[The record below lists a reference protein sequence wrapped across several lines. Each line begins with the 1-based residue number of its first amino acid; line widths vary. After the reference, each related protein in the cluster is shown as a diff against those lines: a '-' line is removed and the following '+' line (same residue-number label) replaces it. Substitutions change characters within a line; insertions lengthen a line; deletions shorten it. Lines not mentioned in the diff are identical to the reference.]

1 MDEIFDFCKFHTS
14 DHEKPVITL
23 SSLNILKLEYPL
35 YVSKQW
41 SEETLI
47 GNTPFM
53 IYYEVTS
60 REDIVLDIGGALTL
74 FQCYKIEVDWFGDMK
89 IDFYISDIG
98 IVKVAVEYN
107 LPITTIDE
115 PNGTGENARYIQTVT
130 LTDYNIAE

>member
-1 MDEIFDFCKFHTS
+1 MRQNDIFLEVIQYPDYLLEFIHDENSPLISNHEYSELINNTQNRTNYISLLNNDEIFDFCKLHTS
-14 DHEKPVITL
+14 DHEKPLITL

-60 REDIVLDIGGALTL
+60 REDIVLDIGP
-74 FQCYKIEVDWFGDMK
+74 YSK
-89 IDFYISDIG
+89 
-98 IVKVAVEYN
+98 
-107 LPITTIDE
+107 
-115 PNGTGENARYIQTVT
+115 RY
-130 LTDYNIAE
+130 

>member
-1 MDEIFDFCKFHTS
+1 M
-14 DHEKPVITL
+14 
-23 SSLNILKLEYPL
+23 NILKLEYPL

-107 LPITTIDE
+107 FPITTLDE
-115 PNGTGENARYIQTVT
+115 PEGTGEFMKYTQTIT